1 LLHSLGELQLAPWL
15 NFPNQRN
22 SAYLQAKTLLRLKI
36 ITTTPTTTI
45 IWPKLREE
53 EKDHTIVV
61 HITVE
66 NHTIVCHTTARL
78 HTIVSHTTARSHT
91 IVSHTTARPHT
102 IVNLTTV
109 VLLLANIAIAM
120 KTCFI
125 YAPISPPTTLDGLQL
140 SKTFISQNRMKL

>member
-1 LLHSLGELQLAPWL
+1 MLHSLGELQLAPWL

-22 SAYLQAKTLLRLKI
+22 SAYLQTTTLLRLKI
-36 ITTTPTTTI
+36 ITTTTI

-53 EKDHTIVV
+53 AEDHTTVG

-66 NHTIVCHTTARL
+66 NHNIVCHTTARL
-78 HTIVSHTTARSHT
+78 HTIVSHTTARL
-91 IVSHTTARPHT
+91 HT

-109 VLLLANIAIAM
+109 VLLANIAIAM

-140 SKTFISQNRMKL
+140 SKTFISQN

>member
-1 LLHSLGELQLAPWL
+1 MLHSLGELQLAPWL

-78 HTIVSHTTARSHT
+78 HTIV
-91 IVSHTTARPHT
+91 
-102 IVNLTTV
+102 NLTTV

>member
-1 LLHSLGELQLAPWL
+1 MLHSLGELQLAPWL

-78 HTIVSHTTARSHT
+78 HTIVSHTTARL
-91 IVSHTTARPHT
+91 HT

-140 SKTFISQNRMKL
+140 SKTFISQNRRKL